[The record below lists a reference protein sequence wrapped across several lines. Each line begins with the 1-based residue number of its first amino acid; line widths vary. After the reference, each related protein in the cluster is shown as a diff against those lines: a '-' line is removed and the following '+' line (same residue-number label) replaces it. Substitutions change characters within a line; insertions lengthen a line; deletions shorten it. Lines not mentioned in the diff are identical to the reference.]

1 MKTLKQPHAPRQ
13 KDLGI
18 AEAFVLLSAKWPK
31 ESHPLI
37 AWSDADVALAGAVL
51 MDLAF
56 AGKVDSDQDN
66 LIILE
71 QSPDSPYSSETPDG
85 PEAQSVALR
94 ILRSLGES
102 VRLDVAIEELVS
114 RIGNLRSAT
123 ISMLASRKINIATCS
138 SVFGDFHQVVWN
150 GSRVRQAVA
159 LRKTLRTL
167 VESEELPRPEQAAL
181 ISLLYACEISS
192 PVLGGRAQSA
202 WSKNYQVR
210 LEAIRRLDLVGHAV
224 TETVSR
230 LRRRLGTYLLDAGQN
245 ESATSEKKEAQIPL
259 VSYTRSKVTWE
270 WRIFWPEGEAISLPP
285 SWEGFGI
292 QADSEEELL
301 EDDYLFVHGKK
312 DNIKLRGSGL
322 KIKRVVEACD
332 DFIAFDSSVKFRF
345 PEQTSQLSKIFPRL
359 YEVKAE
365 LNSRTEFIEVMSAT
379 GYQPRVLMVSK
390 ARRVQSMVF
399 GVQIE
404 FARVCVQG
412 RAFNSI
418 SLESPYL
425 TALRIL
431 ARNVPVG
438 SGQVSGYSEFLER
451 IVRCE

>member
-1 MKTLKQPHAPRQ
+1 MTTPKQSFSQRQ
-13 KDLGI
+13 WGLGI

-31 ESHPLI
+31 KSHALI

-71 QSPDSPYSSETPDG
+71 QSLDTRDSPD
-85 PEAQSVALR
+85 AQSVSLR
-94 ILRSLGES
+94 MLGKLGES
-102 VRLDVAIEELVS
+102 VRLDIAIEELVS
-114 RIGNLRSAT
+114 RIGDLRSAT
-123 ISMLASRKINIATCS
+123 ISLLASRKINITTCS
-138 SVFGDFHQVVWN
+138 SISGDFHQVVWN

-167 VESEELPRPEQAAL
+167 VESEELPHPEHAAL
-181 ISLLYACEISS
+181 ISLLYACEILG
-192 PVLGGRAQSA
+192 PVLGGRSKNA
-202 WSKNYQVR
+202 WSKNHQVR

-224 TETVSR
+224 AETVSR
-230 LRRRLGTYLLDAGQN
+230 LRRRLGTYLLDAGPN
-245 ESATSEKKEAQIPL
+245 EPASSEKRKVQLPL
-259 VSYTRSKVTWE
+259 VGYTRSKVTWE
-270 WRIFWPEGEAISLPP
+270 WRVFWPEGDVVTLPP
-285 SWEGFGI
+285 SWEGFGV
-292 QADSEEELL
+292 QADSEEEIL
-301 EDDYLFVHGKK
+301 EDDYLFVYGKK
-312 DNIKLRGSGL
+312 DNIKIRGSGL

-332 DFIAFDSSVKFRF
+332 DFIAFDASVKFRF
-345 PEQTSQLSKIFPRL
+345 PEKTAQLSKIFPRL

-365 LNSRTEFIEVMSAT
+365 LNSGADFIEVMSAT

-404 FARVCVQG
+404 FSRVCVQG
-412 RAFNSI
+412 STFNSI

-438 SGQVSGYSEFLER
+438 SGKVAGYSGFLER
-451 IVRCE
+451 IAGRE